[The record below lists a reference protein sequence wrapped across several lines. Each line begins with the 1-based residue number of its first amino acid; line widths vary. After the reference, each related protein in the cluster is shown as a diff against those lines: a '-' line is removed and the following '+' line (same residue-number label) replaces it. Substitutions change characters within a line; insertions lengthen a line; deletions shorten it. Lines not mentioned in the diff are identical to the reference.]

1 MYFENSQKFHLFRHF
16 MVADEE
22 DGDSQPSSMSSAMF
36 SITADIQYTNTKM
49 SGVVVVKRGPVVEA
63 EKPLSTQLRL
73 MTLGEGS
80 PYETLHDYVA
90 GAVAPYFKSF
100 VRDSG
105 KADRE
110 GDKMTAQMEK
120 KIAELEMGLLHLQ
133 QNIDIPEITLNVH
146 PAVDKVIKK
155 AAEVGMKPKVADFGD
170 KVEDSTFLN
179 ALQNQV
185 SKWIR
190 EIQKVTKLDR
200 DPSSGTALQ
209 EISFWLNLER
219 ALVRI
224 QEKRESPDVALTLE
238 VLKHGKRFHA
248 TVSFDTDTGLKQA
261 IATVNDYNP
270 LMKDFPINDLL
281 SATELDRIRISV
293 QGIFS
298 HLRKIRNTK
307 YPIQRALRLVEAISR
322 DVVTQM
328 LKVLGTR
335 RLMVLTFDEFEKVM
349 ASCFDV
355 FSTWDDEYDKLQ
367 GLMRDI
373 VKKKRDEHLKMVW
386 RVNFSHKRLQAR
398 MEQMRRFRRQHEQL
412 RTVIVRVLRPH
423 VFMNQSMTESIME
436 REAADIKPEV
446 LAIDAADAN
455 AIEEVNLAY
464 DNVKEVEG
472 LDISKEGSEAW
483 EAAMKRYE
491 ERIDRVETRITARL
505 RDQLGTAKNAAEMFR
520 IFSRFNALFVRP
532 HIRGAIREY
541 QTQLIQRVK
550 DDIEALHEKFKI
562 QYPQSKAY
570 KMSGVR
576 DLPPVAGSIIWARQ
590 IDRQLS
596 AYMRRV
602 EDVLGRGWENHVEG
616 QKLKADGDS
625 FRMKLNTQEIFDDWA
640 RKVQQRNL
648 QVSGRIFAIDNQ
660 RTRMGRGNLKLRVN
674 FLPEIIQ
681 LSKEVRNLK
690 NLGFRVPLAIV
701 NKAHQANQLYPFAIS
716 LIESVRTYERSL
728 EKLDNRSN
736 IVLLVAGLRKEVQNL
751 IAEGV
756 GLVWE
761 SYKLDPYVQRLAEL
775 VVTFQEK
782 VDDLLI
788 VDEEM
793 DIEVRSLE
801 TCAYSTVNFKNILDK
816 IQKAVDDLSLRQYS
830 NLHAWVGKLDEAVE
844 EKLGLRLQAGIEA
857 WTKALEGHGDKEEG
871 EDEDTMDTHTKA
883 KTANKLGG
891 DPQIKRMLH
900 DIRITNQ
907 IMYLHPSVEDC
918 RYVLLQ
924 QLFAWQAVV
933 TSQVQSTF
941 SILPNF

>member
-1 MYFENSQKFHLFRHF
+1 
-16 MVADEE
+16 
-22 DGDSQPSSMSSAMF
+22 
-36 SITADIQYTNTKM
+36 
-49 SGVVVVKRGPVVEA
+49 
-63 EKPLSTQLRL
+63 
-73 MTLGEGS
+73 
-80 PYETLHDYVA
+80 
-90 GAVAPYFKSF
+90 
-100 VRDSG
+100 
-105 KADRE
+105 
-110 GDKMTAQMEK
+110 
-120 KIAELEMGLLHLQ
+120 
-133 QNIDIPEITLNVH
+133 
-146 PAVDKVIKK
+146 
-155 AAEVGMKPKVADFGD
+155 
-170 KVEDSTFLN
+170 
-179 ALQNQV
+179 
-185 SKWIR
+185 
-190 EIQKVTKLDR
+190 
-200 DPSSGTALQ
+200 
-209 EISFWLNLER
+209 
-219 ALVRI
+219 
-224 QEKRESPDVALTLE
+224 
-238 VLKHGKRFHA
+238 
-248 TVSFDTDTGLKQA
+248 
-261 IATVNDYNP
+261 
-270 LMKDFPINDLL
+270 
-281 SATELDRIRISV
+281 
-293 QGIFS
+293 
-298 HLRKIRNTK
+298 
-307 YPIQRALRLVEAISR
+307 
-322 DVVTQM
+322 
-328 LKVLGTR
+328 
-335 RLMVLTFDEFEKVM
+335 
-349 ASCFDV
+349 
-355 FSTWDDEYDKLQ
+355 
-367 GLMRDI
+367 MRDI

-436 REAADIKPEV
+436 RDIQPEIKPEV

-464 DNVKEVEG
+464 ENVKEVEG

-788 VDEEM
+788 VDEEI
-793 DIEVRSLE
+793 DVEVRSLE

-857 WTKALEGHGDKEEG
+857 WTKALEGHGDKNED
-871 EDEDTMDTHTKA
+871 EDEDTMDTHSKA

-933 TSQVQSTF
+933 TSQERIQSTRYQVGLDRPQIQTYRDLLTKLPAGNKILESCYESVELTIKNVNVYVDEWLRYQALWDLQPDALNNKFGEDIGKWMKLLTDIKKSRATFDTSDSKKEFGPIVIDYGKVQSKVSLKYDSWHKEALSKFGSMLGGEMASFHTNVSKSRSELEQQTIEAASTTDAVNF
-941 SILPNF
+941 ITYVQGLKRKMKNWEKQVNVYREGQRILERQRFQFPTSWLHVDNIEGEWSAFNEIIRR